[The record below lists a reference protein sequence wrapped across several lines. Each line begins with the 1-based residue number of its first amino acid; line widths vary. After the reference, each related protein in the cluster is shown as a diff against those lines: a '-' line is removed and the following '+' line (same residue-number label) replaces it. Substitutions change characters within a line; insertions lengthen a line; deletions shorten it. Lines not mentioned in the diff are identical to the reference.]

1 MNVAM
6 LLSCGSFEGFF
17 GGVQGQ
23 TRESY
28 LASYRGDW
36 SWYYA
41 GGLVRNDI
49 RPILYIPALREAGL
63 YETDAGIAVRF
74 LPIAAWYRPM
84 EQVWPKRLSRTNRY
98 SLYADERLNTMAFM
112 PALKRALAADQADLL
127 YVQEYWSGR
136 FDHVVHRVGVP
147 VVAADHGGLSDRVV
161 KVFKRAAFAR
171 SALVYSQT
179 ENECAIVRSHGA
191 TVRLQPNGCDAAE
204 FPPGAPEGR
213 RQTVVTVAR
222 LTDKQKR
229 TSDLIRAMALLP
241 EPWSLDIV
249 GTGPDR
255 DMLERLAADLGLAA
269 RVRFHGFLGRD
280 AVRDHLQRCG
290 VYAMPSSN
298 EAVAIAALEAM
309 GSGASVVLS
318 RIRAFETLVDDGVS
332 GRLVEVGRPAD
343 LAAAILDAWEHRE
356 ARGRAAAETVRRKF
370 DTTVLYREL
379 ALSLRAAAASGGRSP
394 SLAPA

>member
-1 MNVAM
+1 
-6 LLSCGSFEGFF
+6 
-17 GGVQGQ
+17 VQGQ

-41 GGLVRNDI
+41 GGLVANGI
-49 RPILYIPALREAGL
+49 RPILYIPSLHESGL
-63 YETDAGIAVRF
+63 HETDAGIAVRF
-74 LPIAAWYRPM
+74 LPIAAWYRPL
-84 EQVWPKRLSRTNRY
+84 ESVWPKRLSRTNRY
-98 SLYADERLNTMAFM
+98 SLYADERLNTIAFM
-112 PALKRALAADQADLL
+112 PALKQALAADAADLL

-136 FDHVVHRVGVP
+136 FDHVVHRVDVP

-161 KVFKRAAFAR
+161 TAFKRRAFAR
-171 SALVYSQT
+171 AALVYSQT
-179 ENECAIVRSHGA
+179 DHECTIARRYGA
-191 TVRLQPNGCDAAE
+191 TVRLQPNGCDAAA

-255 DMLERLAADLGLAA
+255 GMLERLVADLDLID

-318 RIRAFETLVDDGVS
+318 RIRAFETLVEDGVS
-332 GRLVEVGRPAD
+332 GRLVEVGQPAA

-356 ARGRAAAETVRRKF
+356 VRGRAAAETVRRKF

-379 ALSLRAAAASGGRSP
+379 ALSLRAAAASGGRRP
-394 SLAPA
+394 SLVPA